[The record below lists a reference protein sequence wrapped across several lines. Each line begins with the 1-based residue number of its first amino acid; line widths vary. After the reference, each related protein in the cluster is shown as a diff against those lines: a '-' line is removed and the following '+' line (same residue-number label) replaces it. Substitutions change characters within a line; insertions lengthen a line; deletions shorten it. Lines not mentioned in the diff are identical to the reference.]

1 MQDPATLAARQD
13 SDSVSLTGLQAVL
26 NGTLIATQRGE
37 IAVEALRPGDKV
49 VSRDRGLVPLRWRGE
64 ITAETRLSPED
75 TPVLIPRHALGRN
88 LPVRDLYL
96 APDQRI
102 WLRGTEF
109 RDLFASHEV
118 LVPARALA
126 GWSGITQVTYLP
138 EPSYTVLLFD
148 QPEIIIADGLQIES
162 RRPESAISGLTC
174 TGRDAMFS
182 LFPDLER
189 LAGRGAPARRALSE
203 SETGTALSRQKRA

>member
-1 MQDPATLAARQD
+1 MQDPATLAAMKD
-13 SDSVSLTGLQAVL
+13 SDSVSVTGLQAVL

-37 IAVEALRPGDKV
+37 IAAETLRPGDKV

-64 ITAETRLSPED
+64 ITAETHLSPED
-75 TPVLIPRHALGRN
+75 APILIPRQALGRN
-88 LPVRDLYL
+88 LPVRDLYV

-102 WLRGTEF
+102 WLRGAAF

-126 GWSGITQVTYLP
+126 GWSGISVATYLP
-138 EPSYTVLLFD
+138 VPSYTVLLFD

-162 RRPESAISGLTC
+162 RRPDRAPAGLTC
-174 TGRDAMFS
+174 TARDPMFS

-189 LAGRGAPARRALSE
+189 LAGRGAPARRALSGTE
-203 SETGTALSRQKRA
+203 AGTALSRQKRA